1 MPPECEHTPAPPRGH
16 PRVWEPSPFIRWS
29 AGLHL
34 GAAAWVLA
42 QPESWPWAAG
52 AVALDQA
59 VLSLVG
65 LWPRSRLLGSN
76 WTRLPP
82 AAAAR
87 GEISLTFDDG
97 PDPETTPRVL
107 DLLDAYDARASFF
120 SIGTQARRHPALCG
134 EIVRR
139 GHSIENHSLRHRW
152 DFAFSGYRSFVR
164 EIAEA
169 QTTLAEITGQAPQF
183 FRAPFGIRNPLL
195 EPALAHSCLQLASWT
210 RRGFDTRECRP
221 EIVLRRLARNL
232 AAGDILL
239 LHDGHAARTAD
250 GQAVVLR
257 VLPELLGLIRSAGLR
272 TVTLPQTWP

>member
-1 MPPECEHTPAPPRGH
+1 M
-16 PRVWEPSPFIRWS
+16 IRWS

-34 GAAAWVLA
+34 GAAAWAVA

-59 VLSLVG
+59 VLSLAG
-65 LWPRSRLLGSN
+65 LWPRSRLLGPN

-87 GEISLTFDDG
+87 GEITLTFDDG
-97 PDPETTPRVL
+97 PDPKTTPRVL

-120 SIGTQARRHPALCG
+120 CIGAQARRHPALCG
-134 EIVRR
+134 EIIRR
-139 GHSIENHSLRHRW
+139 GHSVENHSLDHRW
-152 DFAFSGYRSFVR
+152 DFAFSGYRGFYR

-169 QTTLAEITGQAPQF
+169 QATLTEITGQAPRF

-195 EPALAHSCLQLASWT
+195 EPALAHHSLQLASWT
-210 RRGFDTRECRP
+210 RRGFDTRERRP
-221 EIVLRRLARNL
+221 EIVLRRLSQNL

-239 LHDGHAARTAD
+239 LHDGHAARAAD

-257 VLPELLGLIRSAGLR
+257 VLPELLERIRAAGLR
-272 TVTLPQTWP
+272 MVTLPHSQP

>member
-1 MPPECEHTPAPPRGH
+1 M
-16 PRVWEPSPFIRWS
+16 RWS

-34 GAAAWVLA
+34 GAATWALA

-59 VLSLVG
+59 VLSLAG

-82 AAAAR
+82 AAAER

-97 PDPETTPRVL
+97 PDPETTPQVL
-107 DLLDAYDARASFF
+107 DLLDAYGARASFF
-120 SIGTQARRHPALCG
+120 CIGAQARRHPALCG

-139 GHSIENHSLRHRW
+139 GHSLENHSLHHRW
-152 DFAFSGYRSFVR
+152 DFAFSGYRGFVR

-169 QTTLAEITGQAPQF
+169 QATIAEITGQAPRF

-195 EPALAHSCLQLASWT
+195 EPALAHNGLQLVSWT
-210 RRGFDTRECRP
+210 RRGFDTRERRP
-221 EIVLRRLARNL
+221 EIVLRRLTRRL

-239 LHDGHAARTAD
+239 LHDGHAARAAD
-250 GQAVVLR
+250 GLPVVVR
-257 VLPELLGLIRSAGLR
+257 VLPDLLERIRAAGLR
-272 TVTLPQTWP
+272 TVTLPQAWP